1 MKKATKINHF
11 IPATPN
17 IARIMR
23 YWKSQSSE
31 NDKGGSFNLTLYL
44 DYLNVISHEQIESV
58 SNRIKTR

>member
-1 MKKATKINHF
+1 MKKSTKINHF
-11 IPATPN
+11 IPAKPN

-44 DYLNVISHEQIESV
+44 DYLNVINQQPTESS
-58 SNRIKTR
+58 SNRIKTI

>member
-1 MKKATKINHF
+1 MKKETKINHF
-11 IPATPN
+11 IPASPN

-23 YWKSQSSE
+23 YWKNQSSE

-44 DYLNVISHEQIESV
+44 DYLNVISQQPIKSV

>member
-1 MKKATKINHF
+1 MKKGNKINHF
-11 IPATPN
+11 IPTTPN

-23 YWKSQSSE
+23 YWKNQSSE

-44 DYLNVISHEQIESV
+44 DYLNVISQQPIESV